1 VLVCW
6 DSSANIQQGEARILP
21 SSAVSALES
30 KLFQA
35 R

>member
-1 VLVCW
+1 MTTH
-6 DSSANIQQGEARILP
+6 IQQGEARILP

-35 R
+35 RWKV